1 MKNTNDE
8 RVILNVG
15 GIKYE
20 TYRSTLT
27 AYPKT
32 LLGAMFQER
41 NGAMLHPTNGNEYF
55 FDRNGRAFH
64 YIMEFYRTGEN
75 VWPGE
80 DTLEQSYTLV
90 SQQELIKEIDYFQ
103 IPINL
108 GRAHTDI
115 IPDSKTLA
123 SRLDEFV
130 NALIDSIYDMR
141 FEFLNNVT
149 INFYNRKKVVEG
161 DPSTMYSLWP
171 YIETVQRRLKPFE
184 TSGSRMLDLFGDQ
197 IVAKLNSKENIK
209 CTMKKYA
216 YGTDLVFRFEQ
227 EFNTKEIL
235 SYCKELE

>member
-1 MKNTNDE
+1 MKSTNDE

-27 AYPKT
+27 QYPKT

-41 NGAMLHPTNGNEYF
+41 NDAMLHPTNGNEYF

-64 YIMEFYRTGEN
+64 YIMEFYRTG
-75 VWPGE
+75 
-80 DTLEQSYTLV
+80 
-90 SQQELIKEIDYFQ
+90 
-103 IPINL
+103 
-108 GRAHTDI
+108 RAHSDI

-123 SRLDEFV
+123 LRLDEFV

-141 FEFLNNVT
+141 LEFLNNVT

-197 IVAKLNSKENIK
+197 IVAKLNSIEYIK
-209 CTMKKYA
+209 CTMKKYS

-235 SYCKELE
+235 TYCRELE

>member
-1 MKNTNDE
+1 
-8 RVILNVG
+8 
-15 GIKYE
+15 YE

-27 AYPKT
+27 QYPKT

-41 NGAMLHPTNGNEYF
+41 NDAMLHPTNGNEYF

-80 DTLEQSYTLV
+80 DTLEQSYTSV

-103 IPINL
+103 IPIKL
-108 GRAHTDI
+108 GRAHSDI

-123 SRLDEFV
+123 LRLDEFV

-141 FEFLNNVT
+141 LEFLNNVT

-197 IVAKLNSKENIK
+197 IVAKLNSIEYIK
-209 CTMKKYA
+209 CTMKKYS

-235 SYCKELE
+235 TYCRELE